1 MAKRDYFALAMNYS
15 AVANHAV
22 NRPVHVYSHVPVS
35 SLNEAEEQELHV
47 GCDSGMFGDLRVRR
61 DTDNTRTPHG
71 TSLTEHGTT
80 TWRGPRDR
88 T

>member
-1 MAKRDYFALAMNYS
+1 MNYS
-15 AVANHAV
+15 AVANHSV
-22 NRPVHVYSHVPVS
+22 NQTVHVDSHTPVV
-35 SLNEAEEQELHV
+35 SLNEAEEQKLHV
-47 GCDSGMFGDLRVRR
+47 GRYSGMFGDLRVRR